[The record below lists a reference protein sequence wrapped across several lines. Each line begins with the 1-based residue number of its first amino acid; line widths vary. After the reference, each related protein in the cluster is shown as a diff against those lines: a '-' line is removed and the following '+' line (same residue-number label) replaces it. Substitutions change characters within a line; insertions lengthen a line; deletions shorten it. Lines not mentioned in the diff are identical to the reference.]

1 MSCDSYEL
9 TFGTEAV
16 RHKNIVIIVFLSKFS
31 FLVLCQVYVSRKSRF
46 TQWSFNIYPRG
57 GKYTR
62 EEVLELSHPKE
73 LKKLKLMHS

>member
-1 MSCDSYEL
+1 M
-9 TFGTEAV
+9 
-16 RHKNIVIIVFLSKFS
+16 FLENH
-31 FLVLCQVYVSRKSRF
+31 VLHNGVLI
-46 TQWSFNIYPRG
+46 NIYPRG

>member
-1 MSCDSYEL
+1 ML
-9 TFGTEAV
+9 TIGTEAMP
-16 RHKNIVIIVFLSKFS
+16 HKNIAIIVFLSKCS
-31 FLVLCQVYVSRKSRF
+31 FIVPCQVYVSRKSRF
-46 TQWSFNIYPRG
+46 TQWHFNTYPKG